1 MIHTSHSSQR
11 PKLLGFLTT
20 IRASLRGA
28 LFLFMALY
36 QNQRNGQVV
45 EFIGHHD
52 KDWAM
57 VKNATGVVQYVALDD
72 LVSYEANKGRT
83 GQKVEPVVMEE
94 KDEDKIP
101 EAVIPLDTRLNVNVA
116 TAESLAKQVK
126 GIGYATAK
134 KIIELRLSLPGE
146 RFSKLDQLK
155 KIARVDWE
163 EVFKEDL
170 IYIA

>member
-1 MIHTSHSSQR
+1 
-11 PKLLGFLTT
+11 
-20 IRASLRGA
+20 
-28 LFLFMALY
+28 MALY
-36 QNQRNGQVV
+36 QNQKNGQVV

-57 VKNATGVVQYVALDD
+57 VKNANGIVQYVALED
-72 LVSYEANKGRT
+72 LISYEPNKGRT
-83 GQKVEPVVMEE
+83 GEKIEPIVMDE

-101 EAVIPLDTRLNVNVA
+101 ETVIPADNRLNVNLA

-134 KIIELRLSLPGE
+134 KIVELRLSLPGE
-146 RFSKLDQLK
+146 RFQKLDQLK
-155 KIARVDWE
+155 KIARVDWD
-163 EVFKEDL
+163 EVIKEDL

>member
-1 MIHTSHSSQR
+1 
-11 PKLLGFLTT
+11 
-20 IRASLRGA
+20 
-28 LFLFMALY
+28 MALY
-36 QNQRNGQVV
+36 QNQKNGQVV

-72 LVSYEANKGRT
+72 LVSYEPNKGRT
-83 GQKVEPVVMEE
+83 GETIEPLSNEK

-101 EAVIPLDTRLNVNVA
+101 ETVIPADTRLNVNAA
-116 TAESLAKQVK
+116 TAEAIAKQVK

-146 RFSKLDQLK
+146 RFQKLEQLK